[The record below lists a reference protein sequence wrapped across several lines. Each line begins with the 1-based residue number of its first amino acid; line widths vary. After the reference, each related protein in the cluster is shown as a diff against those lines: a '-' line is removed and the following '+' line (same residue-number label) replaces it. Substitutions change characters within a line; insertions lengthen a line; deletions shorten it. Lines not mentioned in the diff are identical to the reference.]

1 MRRTAFIA
9 MTVLLLAG
17 CSRITGV
24 TPVNVFNQ
32 HDYQW
37 HKYTMDIKV
46 HWSYLRPDP
55 DTIVA
60 EGYVEP
66 YDPKTCLN
74 SVRLELVGLDAD
86 GEIVNSVKGKPADEL
101 ILQPNA
107 ASYFRIEMK
116 LNGKEKDF
124 TIRGSYHHFLL
135 GTNPNLSNE
144 SLGTIPLRAD
154 EPY

>member
-1 MRRTAFIA
+1 MRRILLAVLAVLFI
-9 MTVLLLAG
+9 AG
-17 CSRITGV
+17 CSRLTSITQI
-24 TPVNVFNQ
+24 NVFDE

-37 HKYTMDIKV
+37 HKVTLNIKV
-46 HWSYLRPDP
+46 HWSYKRPDP
-55 DTIVA
+55 QTIVA

-66 YDPKTCLN
+66 FDPKTCLN
-74 SVRLELVGLDAD
+74 HVRLELVGLDAD
-86 GEIVNSVKGKPADEL
+86 GNVVNSAKGKPADEL

-107 ASYFRIEMK
+107 ASYFRIQMK

-124 TIRGSYHHFLL
+124 NIRGSYHYFLQ

-144 SLGTIPLRAD
+144 SLANIPLRAD